1 MVAFPLGSCQVRLGF
16 SCFALLSFCCLFLG
30 ADGSAFF
37 LAAAACHEA
46 AHVAMLFWLK
56 EPPAAVQVTA
66 LGCRIIPNREKLLSY
81 WQMAA
86 VSLAGPGMNWLLAG
100 P

>member
-56 EPPAAVQVTA
+56 APPAAVQVT
-66 LGCRIIPNREKLLSY
+66 GRSFSPTGRWRRSP
-81 WQMAA
+81 W
-86 VSLAGPGMNWLLAG
+86 LARG
-100 P
+100 

>member
-37 LAAAACHEA
+37 
-46 AHVAMLFWLK
+46 WQP
-56 EPPAAVQVTA
+56 PPAT
-66 LGCRIIPNREKLLSY
+66 RPPM
-81 WQMAA
+81 WQC
-86 VSLAGPGMNWLLAG
+86 SFG
-100 P
+100 

>member
-46 AHVAMLFWLK
+46 AHVAMLF
-56 EPPAAVQVTA
+56 
-66 LGCRIIPNREKLLSY
+66 
-81 WQMAA
+81 
-86 VSLAGPGMNWLLAG
+86 
-100 P
+100 